1 MLFLSFSLLQWLWL
15 LARALKKPPPKL
27 QTLPLKVQ
35 TLLPLVQKLLV
46 MPLLQTSLIFRMLF
60 STWLSPEHE
69 MVGPLVIAGV
79 AVSITG
85 ALLVSIDTGLIVQA
99 LALPEPLS
107 RALLWKV

>member
-46 MPLLQTSLIFRMLF
+46 MPLL
-60 STWLSPEHE
+60 
-69 MVGPLVIAGV
+69 
-79 AVSITG
+79 
-85 ALLVSIDTGLIVQA
+85 LLVKLLKLQPVTLLLPLLDQRTGTDLRV
-99 LALPEPLS
+99 PETP
-107 RALLWKV
+107 